1 MKDYY
6 DILGIEKT
14 ASEEEVKK
22 AYRKL
27 AHQYH
32 PDKPGGDEGRFK
44 EINEAYQVLSDK
56 NKRSQ
61 YDRFGSSFDAGG
73 NPFAGFNGANFDFND
88 LGAMGFGDI
97 FETIFSQMGG
107 AGRGPVY
114 HKGSDLEIG
123 AEISLEEA
131 VLGAKMPIAFR
142 TQLTCDKC
150 EGKGHDPKKGFSKCS
165 VCGGKGEIR
174 ETKKTFFGNFSQVSI
189 CKECR
194 GTGELPNEVCDKCK
208 GSGRTVGERKVD
220 IEIHPGVMDGQIIK
234 IKGMG
239 EAGERGSDTG
249 DLYVRVRVRPHP
261 AFTRSGNDLVTTKEV
276 PISDV
281 LLGRPIKIRTIR
293 GKDVEVSVVPGGSL
307 RSEIRIKGEG
317 VGPKGDL
324 VVLLDV
330 HTPKKLDSKLKKI
343 LEDFKGEW

>member
-6 DILGIEKT
+6 KILGIEKT

-32 PDKPGGDEGRFK
+32 PDKPGGDESRFK
-44 EINEAYQVLSDK
+44 EINEAYQVISDK

-61 YDRFGSSFDAGG
+61 YDRFGSVDGAGG
-73 NPFAGFNGANFDFND
+73 NPFAGFNGANFDFSD
-88 LGAMGFGDI
+88 MGGAGFGDI

-107 AGRGPVY
+107 AGRAPAY
-114 HKGSDLEIG
+114 RKGSDLEIG

-131 VLGAKMPIAFR
+131 VRGIKMPISFR
-142 TQLTCDKC
+142 TELSCDKC
-150 EGKGHDPKKGFSKCS
+150 GGKGHDPKKGFSKCS

-174 ETKKTFFGNFSQVSI
+174 ETKKTFFGNFSQVSA
-189 CKECR
+189 CR
-194 GTGELPNEVCDKCK
+194 DCHGTGEIPNEVCDKCK
-208 GSGRTVGERKVD
+208 GSGRVVGDRKVD
-220 IEIHPGVMDGQIIK
+220 VDIHPGMMDGQIIK
-234 IKGMG
+234 LKGMG
-239 EAGERGSDTG
+239 EAGERGTETG

-276 PISDV
+276 SISDII
-281 LLGRPIKIRTIR
+281 LGRPVKVKTIR
-293 GKDVEVSVVPGGSL
+293 GNDAEISIAPGVSL
-307 RSEIRIKGEG
+307 RGEFRIKGEG
-317 VGPKGDL
+317 AGPKGDL
-324 VVLLDV
+324 VVLLDIKA
-330 HTPKKLDSKLKKI
+330 PKKLDPKLRKI